1 MRIHLMGNDI
11 TYLVTEVQWSGDKT
25 QAARK
30 LEVTILQ
37 DDRDPHVPQ
46 LDIDNGYTVQGFSET
61 GALMFQGNIYELE
74 RSRKNATVKITA
86 YDNLYVLNRSKT
98 TRKFKDALPESIA
111 AQICGEMGVKVGN
124 IAQTGVPVSFIA
136 NGKTGFQ
143 IIQGAYTEAHKKN
156 QKVYQL
162 VMNGDAL
169 DVIEKG
175 TLIDFQLD
183 ARINMTESIYRESIT
198 ELINRVLVVD
208 DKGNTLDTIDDGDS
222 QQKYSRFQT
231 IYREQKDK
239 NTQEG
244 ARDLLTKPKREGN
257 IIALGD
263 YSCVTGYS
271 VTIRDTL
278 FTGQFWI
285 ESDNHTFKDNQHEMR
300 LKLEFENLMQEE
312 RVEQERS

>member
-1 MRIHLMGNDI
+1 MRIVLMGQDVSH
-11 TYLVTEVQWSGDKT
+11 LVTEVNWSGDKT
-25 QAARK
+25 QAARR

-37 DDRDPHVPQ
+37 DDRDPQVPQ
-46 LDIDNGYTVQGFSET
+46 LDIDNGYTVEGFSEA
-61 GALMFQGNIYELE
+61 GARVIVANIYELE
-74 RSRKNATVKITA
+74 RSRKQATVKITA
-86 YDNLYVLNRSKT
+86 FDNCYVLNRSKT
-98 TRKFKDALPESIA
+98 TRKFKDALPEDIA

-124 IAQTGVPVSFIA
+124 VAQTGTPVSFIA
-136 NGKTGFQ
+136 NGKTGYQ
-143 IIQGAYTEAHKKN
+143 IILGAYTEAHKKN
-156 QKVYQL
+156 EKIYQL

-175 TLIDFQLD
+175 TLIEFQID
-183 ARINMTESIYRESIT
+183 ARINMTESVYRESIT

-239 NTQEG
+239 DTQQG
-244 ARDLLTKPKREGN
+244 AKDLLTKPKREGN
-257 IIALGD
+257 IICLGD
-263 YSCVTGYS
+263 YSLLTGYS

-278 FTGQFWI
+278 FTGRFYI
-285 ESDNHTFKDNQHEMR
+285 ESDNHTFKDNFHECR

-312 RVEQERS
+312 ETQHD